1 MRKPCSRFVK
11 DSKIFLRS
19 ATAMRI
25 AERRKRLE
33 SGGVTEAQVPR
44 YPSPGDTIALY
55 KSVKDGVYEFVQSFT
70 NLDRL
75 NSYAMRKGFMWKTDE
90 SVYQGFWFD
99 AMNGDI
105 YRVLDV
111 DELGG
116 KHPNFLQV
124 QESYLTE
131 QTKNWSGNI
140 AAFVGKMNMI
150 SNEFAGVVPV
160 ENLIGVLETTKA
172 FKSDGKDVTLNVKK
186 FRQAALDNFK
196 IVDTTQNNMEGGT
209 VTKTPEQAIDD
220 IIAKYF

>member
-1 MRKPCSRFVK
+1 MTKRTKFIRESKAFILRKVSVPARKSIK
-11 DSKIFLRS
+11 E
-19 ATAMRI
+19 AT
-25 AERRKRLE
+25 
-33 SGGVTEAQVPR
+33 VPR
-44 YPSPGDTIALY
+44 LPSPGDTVALY
-55 KSVKDGVYEFVQSFT
+55 KLVKEGEYSFIQSFT
-70 NLDRL
+70 SLDRL

-99 AMNGDI
+99 AMNGDT

-111 DELGG
+111 DDLGG
-116 KHPNFLQV
+116 KHPDFLQV

-150 SNEFAGVVPV
+150 SNEFTGVVPV
-160 ENLIGVLETTKA
+160 ENLIGVLEDTKA
-172 FKSDGKDVTLNVKK
+172 FKSDGKEVSLDIKK

-196 IVDTTQNNMEGGT
+196 IVDTAVTNMEGGT